1 MAGLRGRAQ
10 SRGQVRS
17 LPPPIARARSLSLGP
32 RCQERRDLGAFL
44 SHHPATRGAPSEPFP
59 RTTLPGA
66 ARLRSLSPGPP
77 CQERRD
83 LGAFPPNHPAVKR
96 RGAGKKAAGP
106 LAGAPCPFHLPPP
119 AARPRRARRPS
130 GPPPRTPPAERGGG

>member
-10 SRGQVRS
+10 SRGGGRS
-17 LPPPIARARSLSLGP
+17 LPPPLPPAPSLFLGP
-32 RCQERRDLGAFL
+32 PPQERRDLGAFL
-44 SHHPATRGAPSEPFP
+44 SDHPAKSGATSEPFP
-59 RTTLPGA
+59 RTTLPRA

-96 RGAGKKAAGP
+96 RGSVKMAVGP
-106 LAGAPCPFHLPPP
+106 LAGSRCHFHW
-119 AARPRRARRPS
+119 
-130 GPPPRTPPAERGGG
+130 PPPR

>member
-32 RCQERRDLGAFL
+32 RCQERRVLGAFL
-44 SHHPATRGAPSEPFP
+44 SDHPAKSGATSEPFP
-59 RTTLPGA
+59 RTTLPRA

-77 CQERRD
+77 CQERRA
-83 LGAFPPNHPAVKR
+83 LGAFPPAPSR
-96 RGAGKKAAGP
+96 QRGAGGEKKWGGGP
-106 LAGAPCPFHLPPP
+106 WGAPAPFF
-119 AARPRRARRPS
+119 
-130 GPPPRTPPAERGGG
+130 PPPRRGEPQVSGDDTQ